1 MNLTMSKSYTLFLR
15 TIAILMTFLVASTVI
30 AVADEPNGYQV
41 SVNKEAIGYVE
52 DADIVGQA
60 TQLAAVQLSN

>member
-41 SVNKEAIGYVE
+41 SVNKEVIGYVE
-52 DADIVGQA
+52 DGDIVGQA
-60 TQLAAVQLSN
+60 TQLA